1 LRSGCNI
8 KKIKMA
14 LKFDEYAAHGK
25 EIVAEIGK
33 EFGTEDPNQS
43 GRILRS
49 VLRALRNRMTIEE
62 SFRLLGQLPMCLKA
76 VYVDG
81 WRVRTAP
88 ANHVEV
94 GDFRGEILKEDDWAA
109 LKDYVNEGDVDRA
122 ISAVFTVL
130 SKLISKG
137 EYDHI
142 KMVLPKDVHSY
153 IPD

>member
-1 LRSGCNI
+1 
-8 KKIKMA
+8 MA
-14 LKFDEYAAHGK
+14 LKFDEYAAQGK
-25 EIVAEIGK
+25 EIVAAIGK
-33 EFGTEDPNQS
+33 EFGTDDQSQS

-62 SFRLLGQLPMCLKA
+62 SFRLIGQLPMCLKA
-76 VYVDG
+76 IYVDG

-88 ANHVEV
+88 SNHITV
-94 GDFRGEILKEDDWAA
+94 GDFRAEILKEDDWAA

-130 SKLISKG
+130 SKLLSKG
-137 EYDHI
+137 EYEHI
-142 KMVLPKDVHSY
+142 KMILPHDVHSY

>member
-1 LRSGCNI
+1 
-8 KKIKMA
+8 MA
-14 LKFDEYAAHGK
+14 LKFDEYAAHAK
-25 EIVAEIGK
+25 EIVAAIGK
-33 EFGTEDPNQS
+33 EFGTDDQNQS
-43 GRILRS
+43 GRILRA

-62 SFRLLGQLPMCLKA
+62 SFRLIGQLPIFLKA
-76 VYVDG
+76 IYVDG
-81 WRVRTAP
+81 WRVRTSP

-94 GDFRGEILKEDDWAA
+94 GDFRGEILREDDWAA
-109 LKDYVNEGDVDRA
+109 LKDFVDDGDVDRA

-137 EYDHI
+137 EYEHI